1 MSQQRIRPLVD
12 AHPVVTFTIL
22 AYAFS
27 WVGWLPVVIGMGEPI
42 RTLSFVV
49 GGFGPALAGA
59 VVTWLNGASH
69 RGGTSSSLCS
79 RCSSSV

>member
-1 MSQQRIRPLVD
+1 MSQQRIRGVVD
-12 AHPVVTFTIL
+12 ARPVAAFFFL

-59 VVTWLNGASH
+59 VVTWLDGE
-69 RGGTSSSLCS
+69 
-79 RCSSSV
+79 SVRAWARQIVR